1 MIKKKIY
8 RIGVVF
14 LTIVSLS
21 GLTSCNDWLD
31 VKPKTEE
38 EAASLFATLDGFK
51 SALAGCY
58 IGLCQP
64 ELYGRELTYGMVGVL
79 GQEWGKGATL
89 DNSYTAYSYLQNYN
103 YEQSAS
109 KVLIDQAWNKMYES
123 VANVNTLI
131 EYTELKKEVL
141 GDYYAV
147 VRGEALA
154 MRAYIHFDLL
164 RLFAPY
170 DFSSEAKPAIP
181 YVKEARPAIAPQLTP
196 AKFVEYALEDVNAA
210 IALLKEDPILT
221 GKDIT
226 GMDNG
231 YLANRNF
238 HLNYYAATA
247 LLARVQL
254 YAGNT
259 TEALAAAREIIGTAE
274 TLPVAPFEL
283 VTEVTSADRLFQN
296 ELLFGLEMKQM
307 KVVISDY
314 FGEAAS
320 KANLNNNTHMLAFSV
335 SAQNNLFAPQNPAD
349 DDYRLKI
356 WFKETSSNV
365 ANMSN
370 KFEGVEMM
378 PLIRISE
385 LYYIAAECLGGKE
398 GLAYLNKIRAY
409 RGLKALTDDSTLQNE
424 IYKEY
429 CKEFL
434 NEGQMFYYYKRK
446 YLSQLGVFKSKAID
460 PEAVYMLPLPVDE
473 QDYGNKN

>member
-1 MIKKKIY
+1 MAYIDKKQEVFSSDAIY
-8 RIGVVF
+8 RIY
-14 LTIVSLS
+14 
-21 GLTSCNDWLD
+21 
-31 VKPKTEE
+31 K
-38 EAASLFATLDGFK
+38 
-51 SALAGCY
+51 
-58 IGLCQP
+58 
-64 ELYGRELTYGMVGVL
+64 
-79 GQEWGKGATL
+79 
-89 DNSYTAYSYLQNYN
+89 
-103 YEQSAS
+103 
-109 KVLIDQAWNKMYES
+109 
-123 VANVNTLI
+123 
-131 EYTELKKEVL
+131 
-141 GDYYAV
+141 
-147 VRGEALA
+147 GEALA
-154 MRAYIHFDLL
+154 LRAFLHFDLL
-164 RLFAPY
+164 RLYGPSPAVGK
-170 DFSSEAKPAIP
+170 EHKAIP
-181 YVKEARPAIAPQLTP
+181 YMEEFTNIASRRLTVNQVLEKVAADLNKARELMREVDSYGPN
-196 AKFVEYALEDVNAA
+196 YADLEETYAQDKR
-210 IALLKEDPILT
+210 LK
-221 GKDIT
+221 
-226 GMDNG
+226 
-231 YLANRNF
+231 NRRF

>member
-1 MIKKKIY
+1 MKMNLKNIIF
-8 RIGVVF
+8 ILGVLF
-14 LTIVSLS
+14 LGS
-21 GLTSCNDWLD
+21 SCENFLD
-31 VKPKTEE
+31 VHPKGEVTGKELLKDRKGFE
-38 EAASLFATLDGFK
+38 NALYGVYATMRN
-51 SALAGCY
+51 
-58 IGLCQP
+58 QT
-64 ELYGRELTYGMVGVL
+64 LYGRYLSYY
-79 GQEWGKGATL
+79 TL
-89 DNSYTAYSYLQNYN
+89 DVMAQYYTSFGNTYVSELRAFNYKQTDVETEFYN
-103 YEQSAS
+103 IWCKMYNNISNVNNILENLDNISAS
-109 KVLIDQAWNKMYES
+109 S
-123 VANVNTLI
+123 
-131 EYTELKKEVL
+131 LK
-141 GDYYAV
+141 YYPIYK
-147 VRGEALA
+147 GEALA
-154 MRAYIHFDLL
+154 LRAFLHFDLL
-164 RLFAPY
+164 RLYGPSPAVGK
-170 DFSSEAKPAIP
+170 EHKAIP
-181 YVKEARPAIAPQLTP
+181 YMEEFTNIASRRLTVNQVLEKVAADLNKARELMREVDSYGPN
-196 AKFVEYALEDVNAA
+196 YADLEETYAQDKR
-210 IALLKEDPILT
+210 LK
-221 GKDIT
+221 
-226 GMDNG
+226 
-231 YLANRNF
+231 NRRF

-409 RGLKALTDDSTLQNE
+409 RGLKALTDDSSLQNE
-424 IYKEY
+424 IY
-429 CKEFL
+429 
-434 NEGQMFYYYKRK
+434 
-446 YLSQLGVFKSKAID
+446 
-460 PEAVYMLPLPVDE
+460 
-473 QDYGNKN
+473 

>member
-1 MIKKKIY
+1 MRN
-8 RIGVVF
+8 RINNNRKSLWFGIVL
-14 LTIVSLS
+14 LT
-21 GLTSCNDWLD
+21 LTACNDWLD
-31 VKPKTEE
+31 VDPK
-38 EAASLFATLDGFK
+38 SQVKDKDLFSSEMGFK
-51 SALAGCY
+51 EALSGVY
-58 IGLCQP
+58 SIMTQ
-64 ELYGRELTYGMVGVL
+64 EYLYGKEMTFGMLGVL
-79 GQEWGKGATL
+79 GQEWDSQPTDYTDDLNYKYENTRPEVRIDSLWCGLYNAIANTNKLLEEIEGKESMFTGI
-89 DNSYTAYSYLQNYN
+89 NYDMI
-103 YEQSAS
+103 
-109 KVLIDQAWNKMYES
+109 K
-123 VANVNTLI
+123 
-131 EYTELKKEVL
+131 
-141 GDYYAV
+141 
-147 VRGEALA
+147 GEALA
-154 MRAYIHFDLL
+154 LRGFLHFDLL
-164 RLFAPY
+164 RLYGPSPAVGK
-170 DFSSEAKPAIP
+170 EHKAIP
-181 YVKEARPAIAPQLTP
+181 YMEEFTNIASRRLTVNQVLEKVAADLNKARELMREVDSYGPN
-196 AKFVEYALEDVNAA
+196 YADLEETYAQDKR
-210 IALLKEDPILT
+210 LK
-221 GKDIT
+221 
-226 GMDNG
+226 
-231 YLANRNF
+231 NRRF

>member
-1 MIKKKIY
+1 MKMNLKNIIF
-8 RIGVVF
+8 ILGVLF
-14 LTIVSLS
+14 LGS
-21 GLTSCNDWLD
+21 SCENFLD
-31 VKPKTEE
+31 VHPKGEVTGKELLKDRKGFE
-38 EAASLFATLDGFK
+38 NALYGVYATMRN
-51 SALAGCY
+51 
-58 IGLCQP
+58 QT
-64 ELYGRELTYGMVGVL
+64 LYGRYLSYY
-79 GQEWGKGATL
+79 TL
-89 DNSYTAYSYLQNYN
+89 DVMAQYYTSFGNTYVSELRAFNYKQTDVETEFYN
-103 YEQSAS
+103 IWCKMYNNISNVNNILENLDNISAS
-109 KVLIDQAWNKMYES
+109 S
-123 VANVNTLI
+123 
-131 EYTELKKEVL
+131 LK
-141 GDYYAV
+141 YYPIYK
-147 VRGEALA
+147 GEALA
-154 MRAYIHFDLL
+154 LRAFLHFDLL
-164 RLFAPY
+164 RLYGPSPAVGK
-170 DFSSEAKPAIP
+170 EHKAIP
-181 YVKEARPAIAPQLTP
+181 YMEEFTNIASRRLTVNQVLEKVAADLNKARELMREVDSYGPN
-196 AKFVEYALEDVNAA
+196 YADLEETYAQDKR
-210 IALLKEDPILT
+210 LK
-221 GKDIT
+221 
-226 GMDNG
+226 
-231 YLANRNF
+231 NRRF

>member
-1 MIKKKIY
+1 M
-8 RIGVVF
+8 
-14 LTIVSLS
+14 
-21 GLTSCNDWLD
+21 
-31 VKPKTEE
+31 
-38 EAASLFATLDGFK
+38 
-51 SALAGCY
+51 
-58 IGLCQP
+58 
-64 ELYGRELTYGMVGVL
+64 
-79 GQEWGKGATL
+79 
-89 DNSYTAYSYLQNYN
+89 
-103 YEQSAS
+103 
-109 KVLIDQAWNKMYES
+109 
-123 VANVNTLI
+123 
-131 EYTELKKEVL
+131 
-141 GDYYAV
+141 
-147 VRGEALA
+147 
-154 MRAYIHFDLL
+154 
-164 RLFAPY
+164 
-170 DFSSEAKPAIP
+170 
-181 YVKEARPAIAPQLTP
+181 
-196 AKFVEYALEDVNAA
+196 
-210 IALLKEDPILT
+210 
-221 GKDIT
+221 
-226 GMDNG
+226 
-231 YLANRNF
+231 
-238 HLNYYAATA
+238 
-247 LLARVQL
+247 LARVQL

-320 KANLNNNTHMLAFSV
+320 KANLNNNTHKLDCSV
-335 SAQNNLFAPQNPAD
+335 SEQDNLFAPQNPAD

>member
-1 MIKKKIY
+1 MKKRYMI
-8 RIGVVF
+8 GLLAGL
-14 LTIVSLS
+14 LTLNS
-21 GLTSCNDWLD
+21 GCNDWLD
-31 VKPKTEE
+31 VNPRTEMKEKDIYQDEKGFKNVMNGIYIQLASKGLYGMYTSYYFPDLLAGYWYKTNNSTENYIMSYAYTNKNVE
-38 EAASLFATLDGFK
+38 SVIKTIWSKYFTAIAHINDLVENLDGTKVNFTYGNK
-51 SALAGCY
+51 EL
-58 IGLCQP
+58 
-64 ELYGRELTYGMVGVL
+64 LYGEAYGL
-79 GQEWGKGATL
+79 
-89 DNSYTAYSYLQNYN
+89 
-103 YEQSAS
+103 
-109 KVLIDQAWNKMYES
+109 
-123 VANVNTLI
+123 
-131 EYTELKKEVL
+131 
-141 GDYYAV
+141 
-147 VRGEALA
+147 
-154 MRAYIHFDLL
+154 RAFLHFDVL
-164 RLFAPY
+164 RLYGPSPAVGK
-170 DFSSEAKPAIP
+170 EHKAIP
-181 YVKEARPAIAPQLTP
+181 YMEEFTNIASRRLTVNQVLEKVAADLNKARELMREVDSYGPN
-196 AKFVEYALEDVNAA
+196 YADLEETYAQDKR
-210 IALLKEDPILT
+210 LK
-221 GKDIT
+221 
-226 GMDNG
+226 
-231 YLANRNF
+231 NRRF

-335 SAQNNLFAPQNPAD
+335 SAQNNLCAPQNPAD

>member
-1 MIKKKIY
+1 MKANRIIIALVMLMAGMSSCQDWFDVSPKADVKAEDMFEAESGFRDILTGVYGLMIHENLYGRQLTFGYTDVLAQYYNQITTQEHEYIKTVDFKYNEPVDKAVIEKIWLTQYKAIANLNTLLAYIDKKQEVFSSDAIY
-8 RIGVVF
+8 RIY
-14 LTIVSLS
+14 
-21 GLTSCNDWLD
+21 
-31 VKPKTEE
+31 K
-38 EAASLFATLDGFK
+38 
-51 SALAGCY
+51 
-58 IGLCQP
+58 
-64 ELYGRELTYGMVGVL
+64 
-79 GQEWGKGATL
+79 
-89 DNSYTAYSYLQNYN
+89 
-103 YEQSAS
+103 
-109 KVLIDQAWNKMYES
+109 
-123 VANVNTLI
+123 
-131 EYTELKKEVL
+131 
-141 GDYYAV
+141 
-147 VRGEALA
+147 GEALA
-154 MRAYIHFDLL
+154 LRAFLHFDLL
-164 RLFAPY
+164 RLYGPSPAVGK
-170 DFSSEAKPAIP
+170 EHKAIP
-181 YVKEARPAIAPQLTP
+181 YMEEFTNIASRRLTVNQVLEKVAADLNKARELMREVDSYGPN
-196 AKFVEYALEDVNAA
+196 YADLEETYAQDKR
-210 IALLKEDPILT
+210 LK
-221 GKDIT
+221 
-226 GMDNG
+226 
-231 YLANRNF
+231 NRRF